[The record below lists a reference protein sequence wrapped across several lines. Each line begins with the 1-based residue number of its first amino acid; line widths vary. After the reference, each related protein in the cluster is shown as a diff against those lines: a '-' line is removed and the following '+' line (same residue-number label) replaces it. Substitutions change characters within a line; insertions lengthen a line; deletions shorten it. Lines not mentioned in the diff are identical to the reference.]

1 MLCGGVTVN
10 HKVTTKE
17 ESFIFWSNLINI
29 SCIEHEEG
37 VPTMFPL
44 PFFLVSPESF
54 QATLLGQMEWRSMWC
69 WSWSPFWKNGFSVHI
84 SLPLNNPCHHPE
96 IFLPFLLHH
105 PQICSNLPL
114 FLKKPTRVGTRL
126 SGGVK
131 PQLNLC
137 ACVCWLSFLLVKRDE
152 HIFS

>member
-84 SLPLNNPCHHPE
+84 SLPLNNTCHHPE
-96 IFLPFLLHH
+96 IFLQFLLHH

-114 FLKKPTRVGTRL
+114 LKKNKNQSRNQTFRWSQTTIKFV
-126 SGGVK
+126 
-131 PQLNLC
+131 
-137 ACVCWLSFLLVKRDE
+137 CVCVLAF
-152 HIFS
+152 FSSCEEGWAYF